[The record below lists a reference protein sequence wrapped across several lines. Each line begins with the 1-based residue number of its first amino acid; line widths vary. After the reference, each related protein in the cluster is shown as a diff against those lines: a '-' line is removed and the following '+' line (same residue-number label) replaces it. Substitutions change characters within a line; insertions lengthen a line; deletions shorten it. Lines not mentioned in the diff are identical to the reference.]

1 MAWNPGIEAPQFTPQ
16 PLNLFMNIPVHEDR
30 TSLSFDPPTGKP
42 GEFIS
47 LKAEVDLVVAF
58 SACPQVGRAF
68 SVSEEKTR
76 GSGEMREEKRLTD
89 VIGYSEDQWWRAE
102 GGSF

>member
-1 MAWNPGIEAPQFTPQ
+1 
-16 PLNLFMNIPVHEDR
+16 MNIPVHEDR

-58 SACPQVGRAF
+58 SACPQVSGAF
-68 SVSEEKTR
+68 SVFGEKA
-76 GSGEMREEKRLTD
+76 GESGEMGEEMRLID
-89 VIGYSEDQWWRAE
+89 VIGYSEDQWWRTE